1 MCPYAHSKSSVNMF
15 PALNLP
21 PIEPHLRASASGR
34 SLILDSQRRRYVT
47 LTAEEWVRQ
56 HFVAYLIGTLGYPAS
71 LIGNEVALN
80 VGGVT
85 RRCDTVVYSPLDGHP
100 LVVVEYKAPSVY
112 ITQKVFEQ
120 ISGYN
125 AVLHADYLIVSNGMR
140 HFCCRNDYETLTAS
154 FLPEIPS
161 WAEIDP
167 KR

>member
-1 MCPYAHSKSSVNMF
+1 MF